1 MHLGI
6 SIDNEAFNAYC
17 DIIDKNRDNG
27 ASTKD
32 TEKHHIVPRAYYK
45 LNQLPIDN
53 SVDNLV
59 VLSHFDHCLCHYYLC
74 DCLVGTLKYKNIH
87 AFMRMVKIHSRFE
100 LNFDEFLSLA
110 PKFND
115 IYKQFVENQSQLNAL
130 SVEKRGGGTTKGRH
144 SYTNGV
150 INVFATVCPEGY
162 WAGRTIKKFSDT
174 ARKNMSISAK
184 RRSTAEYISKMKKSL
199 TDYYANHS
207 GSATDKIWITDGKVS
222 KYIQKDAEI
231 PSGWRKGRT
240 IKRKC
245 GIKEEE

>member
-1 MHLGI
+1 
-6 SIDNEAFNAYC
+6 
-17 DIIDKNRDNG
+17 
-27 ASTKD
+27 
-32 TEKHHIVPRAYYK
+32 
-45 LNQLPIDN
+45 
-53 SVDNLV
+53 
-59 VLSHFDHCLCHYYLC
+59 
-74 DCLVGTLKYKNIH
+74 
-87 AFMRMVKIHSRFE
+87 MRMVKIHSRFE